1 MRALPLCIAAFVAAL
16 FTGSALAADPYL
28 IDQRDP
34 EYQKSF
40 EHLARASQALS
51 AARKELEQAQA
62 AYQLPGLNLRQ
73 MLEQLRPME
82 DTMTVLLTPEKKRMA
97 HQTLVPDG
105 LFFTPIQSGE

>member
-1 MRALPLCIAAFVAAL
+1 MRPLPLFFAATLAVL
-16 FTGSALAADPYL
+16 ITGSALAADPYL
-28 IDQRDP
+28 LDQRDP

-51 AARKELEQAQA
+51 TARKELEKAQA
-62 AYQLPGLNLRQ
+62 AYQLPGLNLQQ
-73 MLEQLRPME
+73 MLDQLRPME

-105 LFFTPIQSGE
+105 LFFTPVQSGE